1 MSKTTKVIVLYAASI
16 ACIFLSIFTD
26 TIMENLVFTSL
37 SIFLSLSVFKILKE
51 NVKLTS
57 N

>member
-1 MSKTTKVIVLYAASI
+1 MSKTTKVIILYAASI
-16 ACIFLSIFTD
+16 TCIFLSIYTD

-37 SIFLSLSVFKILKE
+37 SILLSLSVFKILKE
-51 NVKLTS
+51 EVSFAS